1 MLGDGRRETPRGGG
15 GAEGKAEEEKVER
28 TRNSN
33 NGMAFSVEKEGL
45 LVLINFAKIF
55 STFAGRSH

>member
-1 MLGDGRRETPRGGG
+1 MPGNTRGGG
-15 GAEGKAEEEKVER
+15 AVEPEGKTEEEKVER

-33 NGMAFSVEKEGL
+33 NGVAFSVEEEGL